1 MCTFNIAFKYSLVY
15 YHYRTKTQ
23 EGTQMAKANV
33 YDMVTNRIIA
43 ELEKGKI
50 PWQKPW
56 TGIRSG
62 AYNRITKRPYSLLN
76 QMLLQHNG
84 EYATCKQWQD
94 LGGHIRKGEKSEIVC
109 FWKIFESKENNPDT
123 EEIEIKKIPLL
134 RYYNVFHISQ
144 VEGVEPLTEEQLN
157 DKVEP
162 IEAGDKI
169 ITEYIKRE
177 HLKFV
182 ECKSNQAYY
191 SPSSDTVVVP
201 LKEQCQLIN
210 EWYSIAFHEI
220 SHSSGHKSRLN
231 RIQTGAISAFGS
243 QDYSKEELVAELS
256 SATLM
261 SVAGL
266 ETPKTFRNSTAY
278 IQNWLQVLRNDNKFI
293 VSASSKAEKAVN
305 YILAKA

>member
-1 MCTFNIAFKYSLVY
+1 
-15 YHYRTKTQ
+15 
-23 EGTQMAKANV
+23 MAKANV
-33 YDMVTNRIIA
+33 YEMVTNRIIA

-50 PWQKPW
+50 PWEKPW
-56 TGIRSG
+56 TGVRSG

-76 QMLLQHNG
+76 QMLLQHRG
-84 EYATCKQWQD
+84 EYATFKQWQD

-109 FWKIFESKENNPDT
+109 FWKILEQIDIN
-123 EEIEIKKIPLL
+123 EETGEKEIKKIPLL

-144 VEGVEPLTEEQLN
+144 VDGVEPLAPEQLN
-157 DKVEP
+157 NEVEP

-169 ITEYIKRE
+169 ITDYIDRE
-177 HLKFV
+177 HLNFI
-182 ECKSNQAYY
+182 ECKSNKAYY

-305 YILAKA
+305 YILAEA

>member
-1 MCTFNIAFKYSLVY
+1 
-15 YHYRTKTQ
+15 
-23 EGTQMAKANV
+23 MAKANV
-33 YDMVTNRIIA
+33 YDMVTDRIIA

-50 PWQKPW
+50 PWEKPW
-56 TGIRSG
+56 TGIRDG
-62 AYNRITKRPYSLLN
+62 AFNRITKKPYSLIN
-76 QMLLQHNG
+76 QMLLQHHG
-84 EYATCKQWQD
+84 EYATFKQWAD
-94 LGGHIRKGEKSEIVC
+94 LGGHVRKGEKSEIVV
-109 FWKIFESKENNPDT
+109 FWKILEQIDIN
-123 EEIEIKKIPLL
+123 EETGEKEIKKIPLL

-144 VEGVEPLTEEQLN
+144 VDGVEPLAPEQLN
-157 DKVEP
+157 NEVEP

-169 ITEYIKRE
+169 ITDYIDRE
-177 HLKFV
+177 HLNFI
-182 ECKSNQAYY
+182 ECKSNKAYY

>member
-1 MCTFNIAFKYSLVY
+1 
-15 YHYRTKTQ
+15 
-23 EGTQMAKANV
+23 MAKANV

-43 ELEKGKI
+43 ELENGKI

-56 TGIRSG
+56 TGVRDG

-76 QMLLQHNG
+76 QMLLQHTG
-84 EYATCKQWQD
+84 EYATFKQWQD
-94 LGGHIRKGEKSEIVC
+94 LGGHIRKGEKSEIVV
-109 FWKIFESKENNPDT
+109 FWKIFESKETDLDT
-123 EEIEIKKIPLL
+123 GEIEIKKIPLL

-144 VEGVEPLTEEQLN
+144 VDGVEPLAPEQLN
-157 DKVEP
+157 DEVEP

-169 ITEYIKRE
+169 INDYINRE

-191 SPSSDTVVVP
+191 SPSNDTVVVP
-201 LKEQCQLIN
+201 LKEQYSMLN
-210 EWYSIAFHEI
+210 EYYSTTFHELT
-220 SHSSGHKSRLN
+220 HSTGHKNRLN
-231 RIQTGAISAFGS
+231 RLQTGAVASFGS
-243 QDYSKEELVAELS
+243 ENYSKEELVAEIG

-261 SVAGL
+261 SIAGI

-278 IQNWLQVLRNDNKFI
+278 IQNWLQVLRSDNKFV

-305 YILAKA
+305 YILTQV